1 MATSPV
7 TASSGNAGAT
17 KLSSRF
23 SDMSSED
30 FIKIMFTELENQD
43 PFQPNDSAALLQQLN
58 SIRSIE
64 SDAKMTD
71 QLRSIVTQNQLASAG
86 TLIGRQIQGL
96 TNDANRV
103 AGQVVSVA
111 KQDDSVSLL
120 LDTGWVVPMDN
131 VEVIVDPSTFGTP

>member
-7 TASSGNAGAT
+7 TASSGNAGAA